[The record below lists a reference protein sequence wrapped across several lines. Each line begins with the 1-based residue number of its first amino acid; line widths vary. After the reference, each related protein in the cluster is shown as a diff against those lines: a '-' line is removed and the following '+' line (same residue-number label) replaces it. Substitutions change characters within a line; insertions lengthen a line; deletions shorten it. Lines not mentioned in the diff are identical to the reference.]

1 MCHLIPSFAPPLQL
15 HLPSLLPPLVF
26 VISTYHLFI
35 ILLYSSSLPPYPTIF
50 VIQFLQKTCP
60 LPAPL
65 FPIQAQPSA
74 VLWIASSSLQT
85 PSFGHILTERR
96 DSCLFACIS
105 AGASASAVD
114 FTVNCS
120 SSLQVLRAGRSA
132 HPALLPAPASIII
145 AVADKAN
152 ALPAL
157 APLPLQPPHSFTLRE
172 GLRSSPMQLR
182 HAFLPHFLFA
192 FSLTFALSPLPL
204 CAARSQSEDFT

>member
-15 HLPSLLPPLVF
+15 HLPFLSPPLVV

-60 LPAPL
+60 PPAPL

-96 DSCLFACIS
+96 DSCLFACTS
-105 AGASASAVD
+105 AGASASATD

-120 SSLQVLRAGRSA
+120 GSPQVY
-132 HPALLPAPASIII
+132 
-145 AVADKAN
+145 N
-152 ALPAL
+152 ALVARPI
-157 APLPLQPPHSFTLRE
+157 LP
-172 GLRSSPMQLR
+172 SSPPPPPSSSQLLTNQTHSR
-182 HAFLPHFLFA
+182 PWPPYPCSRRILLLCVKVCGRRRCSSGMRFFPTFCLHFL
-192 FSLTFALSPLPL
+192 
-204 CAARSQSEDFT
+204 